1 MLRRRLS
8 LPSKREGLLRG
19 WLEEAN
25 AGRRNLRI
33 VCGGDGT
40 VLAWSALFL
49 APAAS
54 PALWEAVA
62 EAAGCAGCAAEV
74 TLLLPG
80 FSPGAARAA
89 LTALTSGRA
98 GPSSLREAKE
108 CGELLLA
115 MGADPQRFVLEA
127 VAGTTPPAAAAP
139 VERAPASAASRSP
152 APVSKPASA
161 GRPASR
167 SAKRK
172 TISTPASVRSPAA
185 AGAAT
190 SSKRRRT
197 RQEAPGSGDLCHNA
211 EDQSEDDDDLSDQ
224 SVYEVEGCRAELIE
238 EETRSEREG
247 GSLTSD
253 PVFLPE
259 SNGKSC
265 AAAAAATTIPLIR
278 KNMASKVRSCAKR
291 GKELPMKAKEKRG
304 KRNLSCPVCF
314 ATRPNLTGLLQH
326 ISSHYGDAILS
337 QYTGLFCEKDGWK
350 CPKCDKM
357 FGSRQKLR
365 VHLGVR
371 HKEVFRY
378 LPEDLL
384 ELAKRRNNPI
394 QLKAPLK
401 CFECPKAFPTVSM
414 LNQHLASG
422 HYSRRIREDLRKQLG
437 EGKHVSCPLCKITLR
452 TWDHLCVHYAS
463 YHNRILGY
471 VSPDARRKL
480 EGLGV
485 KYK

>member
-127 VAGTTPPAAAAP
+127 VAVTTPPAAAAP

-152 APVSKPASA
+152 VPVSRPASA
-161 GRPASR
+161 GQPAAR

-172 TISTPASVRSPAA
+172 TISSPASVRSPAA

-265 AAAAAATTIPLIR
+265 AAAAAAITTIPLIR

-291 GKELPMKAKEKRG
+291 GKELPMKVKEKRG
-304 KRNLSCPVCF
+304 ERNYSCPVCS
-314 ATRPNLTGLLQH
+314 ATHRRLANLLRH
-326 ISSHYGDAILS
+326 ITLHYENEILS
-337 QYTGLFCEKDGWK
+337 QFEAPICGKDGSKK
-350 CPKCDKM
+350 CPKCNKM
-357 FGSRQKLR
+357 FSVKRDLLAH
-365 VHLGVR
+365 VGVG

-401 CFECPKAFPTVSM
+401 CFECPKAFSSVSM

-422 HYSRRIREDLRKQLG
+422 HYSRRIREDLRKQFG
-437 EGKHVSCPLCKITLR
+437 YRKTCPLCKTSLSP
-452 TWDHLCVHYAS
+452 WSALFVHYVV
-463 YHNRILGY
+463 YHNRILDY